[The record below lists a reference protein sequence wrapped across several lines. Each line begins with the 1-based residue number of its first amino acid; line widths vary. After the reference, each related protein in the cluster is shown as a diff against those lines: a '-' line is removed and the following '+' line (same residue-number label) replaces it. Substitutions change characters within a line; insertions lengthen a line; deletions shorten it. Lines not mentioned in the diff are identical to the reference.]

1 MRAFYWMKRLTIQKL
16 CTKISGFYCCVCFYQ
31 MKISA
36 LIELVVSGEFLRP
49 QFERPWPGG

>member
-1 MRAFYWMKRLTIQKL
+1 MRAFYWMKRITIQKH
-16 CTKISGFYCCVCFYQ
+16 CTKISGFYRYVCFYQ